1 MSETYIPGNLVVP
14 DFPLLTKQVTVLA
27 GQNLSAGSLIGEIT
41 KVCPT
46 TGTSN
51 GANSGNGTC
60 TAVTAGNKAE
70 LGTYTLRCI
79 DADTDLATFAVF
91 SPSGVRLY
99 DAITG
104 VAYSS
109 PHINFLLSDGS
120 SDFAVN
126 DTFTIAITSP
136 SSEKYKLALAAAV
149 DGSQELDNALVLG
162 EDVDASLADTV
173 SFAYLTGSFNKNK
186 MTFGTGY
193 TAANTAKT
201 LANRGIYLKDSAQ
214 Y

>member
-1 MSETYIPGNLVVP
+1 MSETYVPGNLVVP
-14 DFPLLTKQVTVLA
+14 DFPLLTKQVTILA
-27 GQNLSAGSLIGEIT
+27 GQNLDVGSLIGEIS

-46 TGTSN
+46 TGTAD
-51 GANSGNGTC
+51 GGNSGNGTC
-60 TAVTAGNKAE
+60 TSVTAGTKAE

-79 DADTDLATFAVF
+79 DADTDAATFAVYT
-91 SPSGVRLY
+91 PSGVRLY
-99 DAITG
+99 DAATG

-109 PHINFLLSDGS
+109 PHINFTVSDGS
-120 SDFAVN
+120 ADFVVG
-126 DTFTIAITSP
+126 DSFTIAITSP

-149 DGSQELDNALVLG
+149 DGSQELESALVLG